1 MKITNKTGINK
12 LHPLTYIADYHSF
25 YQNVLQVFIFNF
37 INTHWILDIYFK
49 AGAVRIKYY
58 IMTYDVKT
66 CDIMM
71 YDVLVITF
79 DVIAYDAMTYEV
91 MTFDIM
97 TSDDDDIY
105 TICIDI

>member
-49 AGAVRIKYY
+49 AGAIRIQYDVMTNDA
-58 IMTYDVKT
+58 ITYD
-66 CDIMM
+66 IIM

-79 DVIAYDAMTYEV
+79 NVMAS

-97 TSDDDDIY
+97 TLDVDYI
-105 TICIDI
+105 

>member
-1 MKITNKTGINK
+1 MKITNKTGMNK

-49 AGAVRIKYY
+49 AGAIRIQYDVMTNDA
-58 IMTYDVKT
+58 ITYD
-66 CDIMM
+66 IIM

-79 DVIAYDAMTYEV
+79 NVMAS

-97 TSDDDDIY
+97 TLDVDYI
-105 TICIDI
+105 

>member
-49 AGAVRIKYY
+49 AGAIRIQYDVMTNDA
-58 IMTYDVKT
+58 ITYD
-66 CDIMM
+66 IIM
-71 YDVLVITF
+71 YDVLVITLN
-79 DVIAYDAMTYEV
+79 V
-91 MTFDIM
+91 MASMKFDIM
-97 TSDDDDIY
+97 TLDVDYI
-105 TICIDI
+105 